1 MMTGITLAADNPLTF
16 QCEFVN
22 QVHHLHAP
30 PHRPQPGPRA
40 VRLRGDV
47 DGHKIP
53 EKRDVHEQCML

>member
-1 MMTGITLAADNPLTF
+1 MTTGITLAAGSPWTS
-16 QCEFVN
+16 QYEFVN
-22 QVHHLHAP
+22 QP

-53 EKRDVHEQCML
+53 GKRDVHEQCML